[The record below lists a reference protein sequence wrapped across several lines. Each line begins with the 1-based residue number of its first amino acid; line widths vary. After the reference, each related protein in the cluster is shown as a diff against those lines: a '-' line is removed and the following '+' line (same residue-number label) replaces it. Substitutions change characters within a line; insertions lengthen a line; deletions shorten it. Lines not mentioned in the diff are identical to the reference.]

1 MHHRRNVLAVDIKDN
16 TESLPC
22 GHSIGVAEVGERLG
36 TGSQAGS

>member
-1 MHHRRNVLAVDIKDN
+1 MTWQWILKIIIKDN